1 MPSTNKVMMCIEM
14 YLKYLKKK
22 KITIIIIYEKVS
34 CLSKVCKVMSIM
46 FVQQDQ
52 NANHQRS

>member
-1 MPSTNKVMMCIEM
+1 MCIEM